1 MEELQFATELPTYS
15 DKKVSKI
22 LSHLKI
28 EKIQRQSMSTQHFI
42 KLVSIEECFK
52 KSQTFSFEKGTE
64 LFHKHLEELKK
75 EGLNLHENLREWSW
89 SPTPLGFAAQ
99 QRSPVL
105 VNALLQAKAD
115 VNYST
120 MKGDKSTNSPLHL
133 LCMEIIHF
141 SQRKE
146 LPLSSIHNYQT
157 ECTEILI
164 RSKANLESLDEEN
177 HLLDTPLFLATRN
190 GYDNV
195 VKLLVNAKANLYLD
209 IINTNVNPLAHH
221 FPTPLHV
228 ITESKIEIEKSLL
241 VTKMLVNVGIDFF
254 AVNLFKQTSA
264 DEARSSKKP
273 AVFCYLNN
281 LMVDFMS
288 ETKAVLNQIGFRQAL
303 APIVFDYLLNPQYSS
318 HEEIKYRCYT
328 RYRYQVESTSD
339 AKQIPIEKRLTKL

>member
-28 EKIQRQSMSTQHFI
+28 ARVQDGLNQHFI

-75 EGLNLHENLREWSW
+75 EGLNLHGNLNQWQT
-89 SPTPLGFAAQ
+89 TPLGFAAR
-99 QRSPVL
+99 QRSPGL

-115 VNYST
+115 VNYGT
-120 MKGDKSTNSPLHL
+120 MNGDKSTNSPLHL
-133 LCMEIIHF
+133 LCMEIIHY
-141 SQRKE
+141 SRRRN
-146 LPLSSIHNYQT
+146 LPLSSIQNYQT

-164 RSKANLESLDEEN
+164 RSKANLESLDEAS

-209 IINTNVNPLAHH
+209 IINKNVNPNPLAHRI
-221 FPTPLHV
+221 PTPLHV
-228 ITESKIEIEKSLL
+228 IAGSEIEIEKSLL
-241 VTKMLVNVGIDFF
+241 VTKTLVNVGIDFF
-254 AVNLFKQTSA
+254 TVNLFKETAA

-288 ETKAVLNQIGFRQAL
+288 ETKAVLNQIGFPQAL